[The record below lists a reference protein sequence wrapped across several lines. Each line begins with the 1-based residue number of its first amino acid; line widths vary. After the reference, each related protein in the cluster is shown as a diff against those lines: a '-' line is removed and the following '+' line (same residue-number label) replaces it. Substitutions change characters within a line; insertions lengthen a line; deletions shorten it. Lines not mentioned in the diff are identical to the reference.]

1 MEGDLLPFYWDGV
14 SSLARQRSK
23 MKTLPFR
30 FTTIMLALL
39 SLALVVFGVLNFEQ
53 RRIYQLPDDGV
64 SWIDTTE
71 GVKAWIVTSGS
82 PAERA
87 GISPGDTLQ
96 EINGIPVRKSTD
108 AVREVFR
115 SGVWS
120 RVDYQLSRAGVPFHA
135 SLVLEPQANSETFR
149 LYLNLV
155 GLIFLLIGT
164 FILVRRWTAPKSLH
178 FYVFCLASF
187 VLYTFAYTGKL
198 NAFDWTIYWLN
209 VVALLLQPALFLH
222 FCLTFPEK
230 PEIIRSKPLTAAA
243 IYIPGLLLFA
253 AHSLMA
259 TGALELSGPLLLTRW
274 ILDRVEL
281 AYLAAYF
288 LAGAVWLE
296 RSYRR
301 ADVPIVK
308 QQLKWVTRGTMVSI
322 IPFAAMYVIPYFL
335 GHLPAPWM
343 TLSVLSLIFLPLTFG
358 YAIIRY
364 RLMDVDI
371 IFQRGIAYTLAT
383 AAMVGMSFGLIAL
396 FADVFRS
403 TFPTTRGG
411 WILAII
417 ITAFLFQPI
426 VNWIQGRLERIFNP
440 ERYDY
445 RRTLL
450 DFARE
455 LTAEL
460 HMNRLLDQVVTRM
473 AETLAVDRV
482 AIFLHSDSNSFHLV
496 KSRGITDTDS
506 LDLRF
511 LDPQRPELKKG
522 YLFFES
528 VKRVFGVTP
537 EVEDTLERLDLHYYL
552 AIKVEDRTL
561 GYFALGRT
569 RRGDFLS
576 TEDIDL
582 LQTISSYLAVAL
594 ENARLYESLMQQAI
608 ENQKLRDFSEN
619 IVASINAGVLAC
631 GLDHRVQAWNSAME
645 KLYGLSRHE
654 AVGERLESIFP
665 VELLAELAPAHES
678 DDTLNLYKFPLT
690 TPDKRSLIVNMS
702 MVPLLGKEQEVIG
715 RLLIFSDIT
724 ERVSLEDQLVQA
736 EKLSSIGLLS
746 AGVAHEVNTPLAV
759 ISSQAQMLMKQ
770 MPSDDPRAK
779 TVDKIVKQSFR
790 ASEIVNSLLKF
801 SRVSGSD
808 YKEININRV
817 IEETLSLVDPM
828 LRASRITL
836 NAQLAP
842 ELPTI
847 YGNAGK
853 LQQVFMN
860 LILNARDAMPRGGE
874 LTLATESENSTVQV
888 EVTDNGVGIPAD
900 HLNKIFDPFFTTKG
914 TSRGT
919 GLGLAVTYGIIR
931 EHSGKIDVESTQG
944 KGTTFRLEIPTARK
958 PVHVG

>member
-1 MEGDLLPFYWDGV
+1 M
-14 SSLARQRSK
+14 
-23 MKTLPFR
+23 
-30 FTTIMLALL
+30 
-39 SLALVVFGVLNFEQ
+39 
-53 RRIYQLPDDGV
+53 
-64 SWIDTTE
+64 
-71 GVKAWIVTSGS
+71 
-82 PAERA
+82 
-87 GISPGDTLQ
+87 
-96 EINGIPVRKSTD
+96 
-108 AVREVFR
+108 
-115 SGVWS
+115 
-120 RVDYQLSRAGVPFHA
+120 
-135 SLVLEPQANSETFR
+135 
-149 LYLNLV
+149 
-155 GLIFLLIGT
+155 
-164 FILVRRWTAPKSLH
+164 
-178 FYVFCLASF
+178 
-187 VLYTFAYTGKL
+187 
-198 NAFDWTIYWLN
+198 
-209 VVALLLQPALFLH
+209 
-222 FCLTFPEK
+222 
-230 PEIIRSKPLTAAA
+230 
-243 IYIPGLLLFA
+243 
-253 AHSLMA
+253 
-259 TGALELSGPLLLTRW
+259 
-274 ILDRVEL
+274 DRVEL
-281 AYLAAYF
+281 AYLATYF
-288 LAGAVWLE
+288 LAGAFWLE
-296 RSYRR
+296 RSYLR
-301 ADVPIVK
+301 ADVPLVK

-322 IPFAAMYVIPYFL
+322 IPFAALYVVPYFM

-396 FADVFRS
+396 FADIFRT
-403 TFPTTRGG
+403 TFPATSRGG

-455 LTAEL
+455 LTSEL
-460 HMNRLLDQVVTRM
+460 HMHRLLDQVVTRM
-473 AETLAVDRV
+473 ADTLAVDRV
-482 AIFLHSDSNSFHLV
+482 AIFLRPESNGFSLA
-496 KSRGITDTDS
+496 KSRGISDTES

-511 LDPQRPELKKG
+511 LDPGRPELAKG

-528 VKRVFGVTP
+528 VKRVFGLPP
-537 EVEDTLERLDLHYYL
+537 EAQATIERLDLHYYL

-561 GYFALGRT
+561 GYLALGRT

-576 TEDIDL
+576 SEDIDL

-645 KLYGLSRHE
+645 RLYGLSRAE
-654 AVGERLESIFP
+654 AVGSRLESIFP
-665 VELLAELAPAHES
+665 IELLAELAPAHDS
-678 DDTLNLYKFPLT
+678 QDTLNLYKFPIQ
-690 TPDKRSLIVNMS
+690 TPDRRRLIVNMS
-702 MVPLLGKEQEVIG
+702 MMPLLGKDQEVIG
-715 RLLIFSDIT
+715 RLLIFNDIT
-724 ERVSLEDQLVQA
+724 ERVSLEDQLAQA

-759 ISSQAQMLMKQ
+759 ISSQAQMLAKQ
-770 MPSDDPRAK
+770 MPPEDARAK
-779 TVDKIVKQSFR
+779 TVEKIVKQSFR

-808 YKEININRV
+808 YAEVNINRV

-828 LRASRITL
+828 LRASRVTL

-842 ELPTI
+842 ELPPI

-874 LTLATESENSTVQV
+874 LTLATESENSTVLV

-900 HLNKIFDPFFTTKG
+900 HLNKVFDPFFTTKG

-931 EHSGKIDVESTQG
+931 EHSGKIDVESTAG

-958 PVHVG
+958 PVHVV